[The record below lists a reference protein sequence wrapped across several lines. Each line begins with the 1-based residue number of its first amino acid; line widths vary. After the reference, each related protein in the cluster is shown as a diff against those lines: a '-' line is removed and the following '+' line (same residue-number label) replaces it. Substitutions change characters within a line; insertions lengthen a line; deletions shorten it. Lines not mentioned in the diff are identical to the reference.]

1 MNLDA
6 LDVLSRTEDQEEDQ
20 DTEVPRSIWH
30 RILERRRWVGLLVVV
45 SLLVMAGVLA
55 FLSAGRDGFEDLPMF
70 EVKRGELDITVTEA
84 GELRAAE
91 GENIKAPNLHNWHG
105 QLKIIK
111 LRAEGEKVDVGDM
124 VLEFDREEYYKDI
137 MDAEAQ
143 LLHTKAELEKALAR
157 QRERISGLKGTIEDK
172 EASVRLSEIN
182 LQKMTYE
189 ARVEIERAELNLKR
203 TQTALKEAKRNL
215 ETQEIVDRVEQ
226 MKHDLQIAKKEENL
240 ERAKKDY
247 ESLSVCAT
255 ASGIVVYE
263 KIWKGGRQEKIR
275 VGDGIWGGHSLV
287 QLPDLSTMEVE
298 TQANEI
304 DAQRIRVGQH
314 ATVKLDAF
322 PQLTFHG
329 RVKQVAPLARP
340 EEEAHNVQIF
350 EVAIS
355 IEEQHEK
362 LRPGM
367 SAMSEIVVEC
377 VPDVVYVPVEAV
389 FEKDDCMVVYRIEGG
404 KRAIPVEVVLGKRSD
419 TYVVIEEGLSAGDVV
434 ALEDL
439 TALQE
444 MVETL

>member
-1 MNLDA
+1 M
-6 LDVLSRTEDQEEDQ
+6 
-20 DTEVPRSIWH
+20 
-30 RILERRRWVGLLVVV
+30 
-45 SLLVMAGVLA
+45 M
-55 FLSAGRDGFEDLPMF
+55 
-70 EVKRGELDITVTEA
+70 
-84 GELRAAE
+84 
-91 GENIKAPNLHNWHG
+91 
-105 QLKIIK
+105 
-111 LRAEGEKVDVGDM
+111 
-124 VLEFDREEYYKDI
+124 
-137 MDAEAQ
+137 
-143 LLHTKAELEKALAR
+143 
-157 QRERISGLKGTIEDK
+157 
-172 EASVRLSEIN
+172 
-182 LQKMTYE
+182 
-189 ARVEIERAELNLKR
+189 
-203 TQTALKEAKRNL
+203 
-215 ETQEIVDRVEQ
+215 
-226 MKHDLQIAKKEENL
+226 KKEENL

-340 EEEAHNVQIF
+340 EEEAHNLQIF